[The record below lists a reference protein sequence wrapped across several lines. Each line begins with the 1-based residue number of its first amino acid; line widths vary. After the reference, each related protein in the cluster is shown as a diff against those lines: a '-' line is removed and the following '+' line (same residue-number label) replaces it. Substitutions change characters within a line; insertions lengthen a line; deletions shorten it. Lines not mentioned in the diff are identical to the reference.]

1 MGEADLRLA
10 EMKKLEYE
18 FDRDIVRGAINPVS
32 YIFIT
37 ICVEYPVM
45 FQLHLC
51 REQETS

>member
-32 YIFIT
+32 CMGI
-37 ICVEYPVM
+37 VSGV
-45 FQLHLC
+45 
-51 REQETS
+51 SGW